1 MAIPLKDVI
10 KELPEHQQKQ
20 IAIRTFEL
28 IEEEKERK
36 RQQLRQ
42 LFVITR
48 EKTGQVLVFDKQPP
62 IKVGYY
68 SITKENLSEN
78 VKRKSFLKIK

>member
-10 KELPEHQQKQ
+10 KELPEHQQKN
-20 IAIRTFEL
+20 IAIRTAEL
-28 IEEEKERK
+28 IEEEIK

-42 LFVITR
+42 LFIITR
-48 EKTGQVLVFDKQPP
+48 EQTGQILVADQQQPP

-68 SITKENLSEN
+68 SVTKENLSGN
-78 VKRKSFLKIK
+78 VKRKSFLKIN